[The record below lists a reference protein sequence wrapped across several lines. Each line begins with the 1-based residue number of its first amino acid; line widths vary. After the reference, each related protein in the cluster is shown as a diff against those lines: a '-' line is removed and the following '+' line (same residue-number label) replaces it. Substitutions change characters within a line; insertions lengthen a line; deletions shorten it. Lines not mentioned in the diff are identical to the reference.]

1 MVGTSSF
8 MGESKIQ
15 NLYFIIPP
23 YLQLENSC
31 NLYNKIIRK
40 STVPKLNLALDLTS
54 QTDFEGVKPHRERA
68 DDELSAEFLPV
79 HNVSAYR

>member
-1 MVGTSSF
+1 M
-8 MGESKIQ
+8 
-15 NLYFIIPP
+15 
-23 YLQLENSC
+23 
-31 NLYNKIIRK
+31 
-40 STVPKLNLALDLTS
+40 VPKLNLALDLTS